1 MSIYH
6 PLMIILSRIYD
17 QPLYQT
23 RRFKPGANRL
33 DFFTGDR
40 SESDLLNNVEA
51 FNGGMPAGQ
60 IFILKRVALMAAG
73 DTRASDFHRVIK
85 DATFIFDLISSTP
98 LRLPATQVAWANIKE
113 INTLLYS
120 IKKLPQVQQET
131 ILRNL
136 RVAEGYPLA
145 QTIELLPLQS
155 FRVRLE
161 MNRAPEL
168 KREIQITCLLGGK
181 SKRELH

>member
-1 MSIYH
+1 
-6 PLMIILSRIYD
+6 MIKVLPVSPIFHRIYD

-23 RRFKPGANRL
+23 LRFKPGANQL
-33 DFFTGDR
+33 NFLTGDR
-40 SESDLLNNVEA
+40 SDSDLLNNVEA

-60 IFILKRVALMAAG
+60 SFTLKRVALMSAG

-85 DATFIFDLISSTP
+85 DATFVLDFIHNPVLK
-98 LRLPATQVAWANIKE
+98 LPATQVAWANIKE

-136 RVAEGYPLA
+136 RVAEGHV
-145 QTIELLPLQS
+145 IEPPIEILPLEC

-161 MNRAPEL
+161 MNRVPEL

-181 SKRELH
+181 NVRGVC